1 MRFEAGTDS
10 DGEGCGEGSKCRD
23 VVSFGSSSAE
33 ERCVAA
39 GGTAE
44 DVETC
49 ERWTQGAISHLGPLA
64 RYAQGSTVAP
74 AFPCGGFINEEGIN
88 FHLFRAG
95 RACCTDGFSQCM
107 GLAVHVVEAEMTL
120 EMDFPANMSA
130 SQLET
135 ALRESIAASTG
146 VSNTSVGKI
155 NITVKVVGT
164 APMVVADPA
173 AFVASPEAKTAVEA
187 GLAVKVGVPASD
199 VTATLSLAD
208 GSSAAPAGAPAP
220 ASSPASAP
228 SPAAAP
234 GPAPSPSPAP
244 ASARRL
250 EHEPERRLSGTVNV
264 EYEIVADM
272 ASSSMMTTSLQA
284 DDGAASLT
292 AAINDQL
299 ENVTDIEPVEVQDI
313 EATPQ
318 VTITYEIRTTD
329 AEAAQAAQEFIAEA
343 SSGGAAAEGLVSG
356 ITAELAE
363 AGFTVTIAEISGS
376 VEPVQIEP
384 QGDAPP
390 STRTQSS
397 SAFRLSHR
405 DVATALSLVVALAL
419 A

>member
-1 MRFEAGTDS
+1 
-10 DGEGCGEGSKCRD
+10 
-23 VVSFGSSSAE
+23 
-33 ERCVAA
+33 
-39 GGTAE
+39 
-44 DVETC
+44 
-49 ERWTQGAISHLGPLA
+49 
-64 RYAQGSTVAP
+64 
-74 AFPCGGFINEEGIN
+74 
-88 FHLFRAG
+88 
-95 RACCTDGFSQCM
+95 
-107 GLAVHVVEAEMTL
+107 
-120 EMDFPANMSA
+120 
-130 SQLET
+130 
-135 ALRESIAASTG
+135 
-146 VSNTSVGKI
+146 
-155 NITVKVVGT
+155 
-164 APMVVADPA
+164 MVVADPA

-244 ASARRL
+244 SRRL

-318 VTITYEIRTTD
+318 VTITYEIRATD
-329 AEAAQAAQEFIAEA
+329 AATAQAAQEYIAEA

>member
-1 MRFEAGTDS
+1 
-10 DGEGCGEGSKCRD
+10 
-23 VVSFGSSSAE
+23 
-33 ERCVAA
+33 
-39 GGTAE
+39 
-44 DVETC
+44 
-49 ERWTQGAISHLGPLA
+49 
-64 RYAQGSTVAP
+64 
-74 AFPCGGFINEEGIN
+74 
-88 FHLFRAG
+88 
-95 RACCTDGFSQCM
+95 
-107 GLAVHVVEAEMTL
+107 
-120 EMDFPANMSA
+120 
-130 SQLET
+130 
-135 ALRESIAASTG
+135 
-146 VSNTSVGKI
+146 
-155 NITVKVVGT
+155 
-164 APMVVADPA
+164 MVVADPA

-228 SPAAAP
+228 

-244 ASARRL
+244 ARRL

-329 AEAAQAAQEFIAEA
+329 AATAQAAQEYIAEA